1 MGLCKQQVISMI
13 WKFVSKST
21 LWIAIFTGLLVL
33 VNIRLCSISNI
44 TKDILLKNQTAY
56 INFKT
61 ISGKKIADPQGKKLI
76 GIEFHVEWENS
87 GTTPTKKARS
97 SSNRQVWPTELP
109 KGFGFEDLEKVE
121 KRSTIIGPKQTVS
134 SSLIVPIDD
143 LIKVRQR
150 KSHLF
155 FWGSVIYNDAFIG
168 TPIRVTEF
176 CQEIINVRSTKP
188 DLTDL
193 STDITWDILPCS
205 EHNCYDEDCPD
216 YRSQIK

>member
-1 MGLCKQQVISMI
+1 MSLCKQEVISRI

-21 LWIAIFTGLLVL
+21 FWITIFTGLLVL
-33 VNIRLCSISNI
+33 TNIRLCSISNV
-44 TKDILLKNQTAY
+44 TKDILLKTQAAY

-61 ISGKKIADPQGKKLI
+61 ISGNKIADPPGKKLI
-76 GIEFHVEWENS
+76 GIEFRVEWENS

-134 SSLIVPIDD
+134 SSLTVPIDD
-143 LIKVRQR
+143 LIKVQQK

-155 FWGSVIYNDAFIG
+155 FWGSVIYNDVFIG
-168 TPIRVTEF
+168 TPTRVTEF
-176 CQEIINVRSTKP
+176 CREIINVRSNKP
-188 DLTDL
+188 DLTDP
-193 STDITWDILPCS
+193 SAEIKWDIVPCS

-216 YRSQIK
+216 YQSQIK